1 MSLKSLLSFFIFYIP
16 LIVFPQLVNKEI
28 NPMNVLFIGN
38 SYTHYNSMPFIF
50 QKMATS
56 KNIKINVE
64 MNAKSNHTF
73 KMHSQRLD
81 MYDVIRSKK
90 WDYVVLQGFS
100 RELKYDKEQ
109 IDTASLP
116 FIKQI
121 LDSIYIRNSCAN
133 VLLFM
138 TWGYENGYTEL
149 DSSATSTYAEMRQSI
164 ENGYQYISNQFDIPI
179 VPVGFVWNAFR
190 QRYPNI
196 KLYQD
201 DGQHPTING
210 SYLSASTFYTSIF
223 KGTAENSYI
232 PTMDSVIAKNIQQLS
247 FIEVSKNLDTF
258 KLNLNTL
265 KVFSERS
272 KNGLYIVQ
280 GISNFKKADSLE
292 WDLGNGIKFKTTDF
306 NYVFKNSGTYFIKLT
321 VYDTCGIR
329 EIYRKVV
336 FKPIIKPK
344 KPIKKKKN

>member
-1 MSLKSLLSFFIFYIP
+1 MSLKSLLFFFIFFLP

-50 QKMATS
+50 QKIATS

-109 IDTASLP
+109 IDTTSLP
-116 FIKQI
+116 YIKQI

-149 DSSATSTYAEMRQSI
+149 DSSATSTYAEMHQSI
-164 ENGYQYISNQFDIPI
+164 ENGYQYISNQFEIPI
-179 VPVGFVWNAFR
+179 VPVGSVWNAFR
-190 QRYPNI
+190 QIYPNI
-196 KLYQD
+196 KLYQED
-201 DGQHPTING
+201 QQHPNING
-210 SYLSASTFYTSIF
+210 SYIAATSFYSSIF
-223 KGTAENSYI
+223 KASSENSYI
-232 PTMDSVIAKNIQQLS
+232 PQMDSVIAKKIQQLS
-247 FIEVSKNLDTF
+247 FAEVSKNLDTF
-258 KLNLNTL
+258 KLNQNTI
-265 KVFSERS
+265 KVDTELTKKGEYLASGF
-272 KNGLYIVQ
+272 
-280 GISNFKKADSLE
+280 SNFIYADSLE
-292 WDLGNGIKFKTTDF
+292 WDLGNGVKFNKPDF
-306 NYVFKNSGTYFIKLT
+306 KYIYQKAGTYFIKLT
-321 VYDTCGIR
+321 VYDLCGTR

-336 FKPIIKPK
+336 FKAFIKPK
-344 KPIKKKKN
+344 KLIKKPKN